1 MPTTDKRIE
10 GKHKLRFVVS
20 KEDELCVV
28 AESLLS
34 LFRTYGLNPELLGNA
49 QEREGKLIISI
60 TFPTKCELAKAILLA
75 SNELTRSE

>member
-34 LFRTYGLNPELLGNA
+34 LFRTYGLNPELRA
-49 QEREGKLIISI
+49 VQRS
-60 TFPTKCELAKAILLA
+60 LLKTMA
-75 SNELTRSE
+75 RTDSRPPSAAANRS